1 MIALLRSPQSARH
14 AATVPATSTLAA
26 LAVLV
31 ALAGC
36 TAITPVQAWEKGVL
50 AKPEMAIEADRL
62 ESGFA
67 EHTYSSKEAASGGA
81 GVGGGGCG
89 CN

>member
-1 MIALLRSPQSARH
+1 MLMAC
-14 AATVPATSTLAA
+14 AA
-26 LAVLV
+26 L

-36 TAITPVQAWEKGVL
+36 SLAPVQPWEKGML
-50 AKPEMAIEADRL
+50 AKPAMTFEGDRL
-62 ESGFA
+62 EAKFA
-67 EHTYSSKEAASGGA
+67 EHTYSSKEGAAGGA

>member
-1 MIALLRSPQSARH
+1 MKALVLIAPALL
-14 AATVPATSTLAA
+14 
-26 LAVLV
+26 

-36 TAITPVQAWEKGVL
+36 AAVQPWEKGKL
-50 AKPEMAIEADRL
+50 AKPEMTFGGDRL
-62 ESGFA
+62 ETRYLDHIYTSR
-67 EHTYSSKEAASGGA
+67 EAAAGGA